1 MKFKIIPAII
11 FVVILIP
18 LSISLHRDYVVYTSG
33 KLVSAVINSLPP
45 PRSPVSSRY
54 GGGNLMMKIEY
65 DGNNYGV
72 DIPDSLTKYH
82 LGDTVALLY
91 LQTGKEHDFLIPNHN
106 PISSSIIPI
115 IMLLGFFIASV
126 YYAFGNE

>member
-11 FVVILIP
+11 FAVILIP
-18 LSISLHRDYVVYTSG
+18 LSISLHTDYMVYNSG
-33 KLVSAVINSLPP
+33 KLVSAVITTVPP
-45 PRSPVSSRY
+45 TKSGRHSGSQTM
-54 GGGNLMMKIEY
+54 NIEY

-82 LGDTVALLY
+82 PGDTVALLY